1 MLAHAWRSCAFAAG
15 ERRGFASASDRRPA
29 RGVGRWRHRRRPTRV
44 DVAAI
49 LRPDLPQ
56 PPREPTWQDRLG
68 NLKEHG
74 PNAGPVGRKN
84 RGPRR
89 VIKPHIKQPRGAD
102 ATHSVDAQIRA
113 FEDAA
118 RRRKD
123 AAARGTTLGA
133 ASSNAVGRAGAGP
146 AGSSSSTTSDPASSP
161 RSRARQRA
169 ETASYSFLGQS
180 SVRYPSADL
189 ADPDAA
195 RATYRDS
202 DVDKLAIAVASRAL
216 ADAAGAP
223 LETLGSD
230 PGDYATLANAA
241 RALRDAA
248 GGPARARDAAA
259 EIMRAQIRAGIPPLP
274 FLDAD
279 AAVLPTLAGFVP
291 ADVRREMNAAVAS
304 EAAEWMFGPTSRETM
319 AGPNGRPVTVVSVKK
334 CRYLEATRCSGVCV
348 NMCKLPAQDVVRS
361 EFGVPLYVA
370 PNHADGSCR
379 MFFGQEPLPEQID
392 PALKSPCARGCDAAD
407 RFNAADARALQRAET
422 DERGF
427 PVANAWVETKATVD
441 DKCGALPART
451 RA

>member
-1 MLAHAWRSCAFAAG
+1 MLAHAWHSCAFAAG
-15 ERRGFASASDRRPA
+15 ERRGFASPSDRRPA
-29 RGVGRWRHRRRPTRV
+29 GVVGRRRHRRRLRRV
-44 DVAAI
+44 DVDAI

-123 AAARGTTLGA
+123 AARGTTLGA
-133 ASSNAVGRAGAGP
+133 ASSNAVGRAGAP
-146 AGSSSSTTSDPASSP
+146 AGPSSSTVSDPASP
-161 RSRARQRA
+161 RSGRQRA

-189 ADPDAA
+189 DDPDAA

-259 EIMRAQIRAGIPPLP
+259 EIMRAQIRAGMPPLP

-279 AAVLPTLAGFVP
+279 AAVPTLAGFVP
-291 ADVRREMNAAVAS
+291 ADVKREMNAAVAS

-319 AGPNGRPVTVVSVKK
+319 AGPNGRPVTVVRVKK
-334 CRYLEATRCSGVCV
+334 CRYLEATRCAGVCV

-407 RFNAADARALQRAET
+407 RFNAADALAAET

-427 PVANAWVETKATVD
+427 PVANAWVEAAATRRGVD